1 MINKTRLAEKC
12 STWNITLSPAQLD
25 LLDRYAEILVD
36 YNQKVNLT
44 AITSPEGIEDR
55 HFADSLL
62 FAAQPEVTG
71 KLVDVGTG
79 AGFPGVVAKIFKP
92 DLQLTLMEPTGKR
105 VDFLKYLCGELGLT
119 GVEFAKERAEEAARK
134 IWREQFDVASARAVA
149 ALPVLCEYCL
159 PLVRVGG
166 VFIAMKGPDADA
178 ELGGSAAALKKL
190 GGAYG
195 DTRAFTLPDGSE
207 RRLVVCKKISQ
218 TPTAYPRNGEKIAKK
233 LHGSEVIA
241 LFGGLGMGK
250 TAFTRGLARALGVDD
265 GVSSPTFALVNE
277 YSGKYNIYHFDMYRV
292 NSWDDLYSTGFFD
305 YIDNGI
311 LVIEWS
317 ENIEGALPENA
328 IRITIE
334 KGESDDERIFEIEGV
349 EI

>member
-1 MINKTRLAEKC
+1 MIDKERLTQKC
-12 STWNITLSPAQLD
+12 STWNIVLSGAQLD

-134 IWREQFDVASARAVA
+134 IWREQFDIASARAVA

-178 ELGGSAAALKKL
+178 ELGGSAAALKKHQHL
-190 GGAYG
+190 AVVFAAKGWWFAKRFRKRRQL
-195 DTRAFTLPDGSE
+195 TPATAEKLQKSLFNLTKLRVLP
-207 RRLVVCKKISQ
+207 R
-218 TPTAYPRNGEKIAKK
+218 IA
-233 LHGSEVIA
+233 A
-241 LFGGLGMGK
+241 
-250 TAFTRGLARALGVDD
+250 
-265 GVSSPTFALVNE
+265 NE
-277 YSGKYNIYHFDMYRV
+277 FSF
-292 NSWDDLYSTGFFD
+292 
-305 YIDNGI
+305 
-311 LVIEWS
+311 
-317 ENIEGALPENA
+317 
-328 IRITIE
+328 
-334 KGESDDERIFEIEGV
+334 
-349 EI
+349 

>member
-1 MINKTRLAEKC
+1 MIDKERLAQKC
-12 STWNITLSPAQLD
+12 STWNIVLSGAQLD

-134 IWREQFDVASARAVA
+134 IRREQFDVASARAVA
-149 ALPVLCEYCL
+149 ALPVLC
-159 PLVRVGG
+159 G

-218 TPTAYPRNGEKIAKK
+218 TPTAYPRNGGKIAKK
-233 LHGSEVIA
+233 PL
-241 LFGGLGMGK
+241 
-250 TAFTRGLARALGVDD
+250 
-265 GVSSPTFALVNE
+265 
-277 YSGKYNIYHFDMYRV
+277 
-292 NSWDDLYSTGFFD
+292 
-305 YIDNGI
+305 
-311 LVIEWS
+311 
-317 ENIEGALPENA
+317 
-328 IRITIE
+328 
-334 KGESDDERIFEIEGV
+334 
-349 EI
+349 

>member
-1 MINKTRLAEKC
+1 MIDKERLAQKC
-12 STWNITLSPAQLD
+12 STWNILLSGAQLD

-62 FAAQPEVTG
+62 FAAQSEVTG

-166 VFIAMKGPDADA
+166 AFAAIRGKTRSFVKLKRLFCNF
-178 ELGGSAAALKKL
+178 SAVA
-190 GGAYG
+190 GV
-195 DTRAFTLPDGSE
+195 SC
-207 RRLVVCKKISQ
+207 RRLRNLFANHQPPLPCHKLVLVVACL
-218 TPTAYPRNGEKIAKK
+218 AHAD
-233 LHGSEVIA
+233 
-241 LFGGLGMGK
+241 GLQQPV
-250 TAFTRGLARALGVDD
+250 L
-265 GVSSPTFALVNE
+265 
-277 YSGKYNIYHFDMYRV
+277 
-292 NSWDDLYSTGFFD
+292 
-305 YIDNGI
+305 
-311 LVIEWS
+311 
-317 ENIEGALPENA
+317 
-328 IRITIE
+328 
-334 KGESDDERIFEIEGV
+334 
-349 EI
+349 

>member
-1 MINKTRLAEKC
+1 MIDKERLAQKC
-12 STWNITLSPAQLD
+12 STWNIVLSGAQLD

-134 IWREQFDVASARAVA
+134 QWRESFDVATARAVA
-149 ALPVLCEYCL
+149 ALPVLAEYCL
-159 PLVRVGG
+159 PLLRRGG
-166 VFIAMKGPDADA
+166 VFIAMKGSGADEEIDAA
-178 ELGGSAAALKKL
+178 QGAVAKL
-190 GGAYG
+190 GGRYAG
-195 DTRAFTLPDGSE
+195 RQDVTLPDGSARTLILYE
-207 RRLVVCKKISQ
+207 KISQ
-218 TPTAYPRNGEKIAKK
+218 TPPVYPRNGGKIAKAPLK
-233 LHGSEVIA
+233 
-241 LFGGLGMGK
+241 
-250 TAFTRGLARALGVDD
+250 
-265 GVSSPTFALVNE
+265 
-277 YSGKYNIYHFDMYRV
+277 
-292 NSWDDLYSTGFFD
+292 
-305 YIDNGI
+305 
-311 LVIEWS
+311 
-317 ENIEGALPENA
+317 
-328 IRITIE
+328 
-334 KGESDDERIFEIEGV
+334 
-349 EI
+349 